1 MFSSTSDL
9 LPGLR
14 QGSFRGVPFEIIDIS
29 HEVGRRI
36 VTHFFPGVD
45 AQAREDQGRL
55 DGPVSVAGFV
65 IGDDYVARAR
75 ALEAALAQ
83 PGPGTLVHPWL
94 GEMLVVVP
102 PGASIRF
109 STGEL
114 RVARV
119 DVQFERTVAQLA
131 PAQATASRL
140 TGAAAA
146 LRSGAGAMLAASLAS
161 RLAPVDAIASALDV
175 STGLVQ
181 SAISTAAQLASGASL
196 SDSLSSLLRAVT
208 ADPSAS
214 AVAGTVPDLARVIMQ
229 AARPRPRPAIAPG
242 GTATPTATTLA
253 AADGARLA
261 LALAAQAASLTTL
274 TPVQAAARAGHHA
287 ALTSAAAESAVR
299 IAFSSR
305 EEAYGWRDDLD
316 TALSVSVQL
325 TAAMTTALPGPA
337 AAVSRGLR
345 DLRAALYADLNEIIG
360 RLPRT
365 VIVPGGVPALLIA
378 YDLAADQPARVADVA
393 ADITRRN
400 RLAHPAVTP
409 LTGVE
414 VLR

>member
-55 DGPVSVAGFV
+55 DGPVSVAGL
-65 IGDDYVARAR
+65 ILGDDYVARAR

-114 RVARV
+114 RVARI
-119 DVQFERTVAQLA
+119 DVQFERAVAQLS
-131 PAQATASRL
+131 PGLATASRL
-140 TGAAAA
+140 AGSATALRTSAGALLSAA
-146 LRSGAGAMLAASLAS
+146 LASPLALA
-161 RLAPVDAIASALDV
+161 DAIASALDV
-175 STGLVQ
+175 SSELVQ
-181 SAISTAAQLASGASL
+181 AGLATAARLAAGGTL
-196 SDSLSSLLRAVT
+196 SDNLSGLLRAVV
-208 ADPSAS
+208 ADPSAT
-214 AVAGTVPDLARVIMQ
+214 AVAGTVPDLARILMQ

-242 GTATPTATTLA
+242 RTAATPAMTLA

-261 LALAAQAASLTTL
+261 LDLAAQAASMTALTQT
-274 TPVQAAARAGHHA
+274 VAAARAAHHA
-287 ALTSAAAESAVR
+287 ALMSAAVESATR
-299 IAFSSR
+299 IAFAAR
-305 EEAYGWRDDLD
+305 EEAYDWRAELD
-316 TALSVSVQL
+316 AGLAVSQQL
-325 TAAMTTALPGPA
+325 AAEMTLTLPGPA

-378 YDLAADQPARVADVA
+378 YDLAADQPARVAAVA

-409 LTGVE
+409 LDGVE